1 MVVLVYYA
9 EILAHVP
16 QVASHERLELQ
27 AELWERALKLVIVL
41 RLDVVLGGIGKE
53 RVDDVLRHLVAVL
66 ELVKRRILL
75 AQLLAVRV
83 DVTQTGVYDVAL
95 CRELTVERRVLGCVE
110 RHKKS
115 GMMPPPP

>member
-27 AELWERALKLVIVL
+27 AELWERALQLVVVL
-41 RLDVVLGGIGKE
+41 RLYFVFGGIGKE
-53 RVDDVLRHLVAVL
+53 RVDDILRYLVAVL

-83 DVTQTGVYDVAL
+83 PRADGGTACTGL
-95 CRELTVERRVLGCVE
+95 CRAAQ
-110 RHKKS
+110 KS
-115 GMMPPPP
+115 RA